1 MCISHPITG
10 EVITDIEMIKEV
22 SINILTKN
30 KLREQDRKELK
41 DKEEN
46 HNKIMAI
53 DNKDEWELD
62 KGLIQKSSR
71 KKKKK
76 GKKMFKLRNNWEKKA
91 WHWP

>member
-1 MCISHPITG
+1 
-10 EVITDIEMIKEV
+10 
-22 SINILTKN
+22 
-30 KLREQDRKELK
+30 
-41 DKEEN
+41 
-46 HNKIMAI
+46 MAI

-76 GKKMFKLRNNWEKKA
+76 GKKMFKLRNNLEKKA